1 MIKKHDIQ
9 VKIWQTTNNC
19 LVVLVRAESNVY
31 TTHLVDSL
39 TVDIVIIKKCQEND
53 KKITL
58 LHVSSQRTI

>member
-1 MIKKHDIQ
+1 
-9 VKIWQTTNNC
+9 
-19 LVVLVRAESNVY
+19 VRVESNVY